1 MLPSVVALT
10 MLGVVSAQLQCSVNV
25 TQGVPWQG
33 DNTTYNWLNMKINPG
48 GGFDASLPWQAQIE
62 TNGQVVDRLGFN
74 GTGDVTDYWNPLVS
88 GTTVN
93 LSAVISSED
102 APELLDF
109 EIGGSP
115 CQVGAAVTQQAT
127 GAIESGIQPVAV
139 SGTTLTGVDGK
150 PLTLKGLNWFG
161 FETPGGSMVDGLWE
175 GSSSITLDFPSIVSR
190 FQLLGFNAVRLPFS
204 FANLYGT
211 TQPQSFTQSCSTDT
225 QGTILKATTD
235 PSAPPSTNTPPTLS
249 EPGPL
254 TQGVCSANLPSDSVL
269 NRFLYVI
276 RFFAQNDFYVLV
288 DNHLNMD
295 PTAIQD
301 PTGWAQDW
309 GKLATSIASDPDT
322 AAYVMY
328 DIMNEPDSQH
338 LRWEA
343 SNGLPAAADLYLN
356 AMDSISAANPS
367 AVFFIEGLGQVGTS
381 ICWVSLDVSTC
392 LVLSVSDL
400 ITLRHFCRA
409 TASSPTRPLSRAP
422 VFPIP
427 IHSSNVC

>member
-1 MLPSVVALT
+1 MTAIEYTGTMLPTTVVALT
-10 MLGVVSAQLQCSVNV
+10 LLGVACAELQCSVNV

-33 DNTTYNWLNMKINPG
+33 DNTTYNWLTMQINPS
-48 GGFDASLPWQAQIE
+48 GGFDASSPWHAQIE
-62 TNGQVVDRLGFN
+62 TSGQLVDSLGFN
-74 GTGDVTDYWNPLVS
+74 TGQDVTDYWRPLVS
-88 GTTVN
+88 GISVN
-93 LSAVISSED
+93 LSAVLSSED

-109 EIGGSP
+109 QIGDSV
-115 CQVGAAVTQQAT
+115 CQVQTAVTQQAT
-127 GAIESGIQPVAV
+127 GAIESGVQPVAV
-139 SGTTLTGVDGK
+139 QGTTLTGVDGNA
-150 PLTLKGLNWFG
+150 LTLKGLNWFG
-161 FETPGGSMVDGLWE
+161 FETQGGSMVDGLWE
-175 GSSSITLDFPSIVSR
+175 GSSSITLDFPTIVSR

-204 FANLYGT
+204 FANLYGS

-235 PSAPPSTNTPPTLS
+235 PSAPPSTNTPPTLP

-276 RFFAQNDFYVLV
+276 RFFAQNGFYVLV

-356 AMDSISAANPS
+356 AMDAISAANPS
-367 AVFFIEGLGQVGTS
+367 AVFFIEGLGQVGQA
-381 ICWVSLDVSTC
+381 ICWVSLAVST
-392 LVLSVSDL
+392 LFHL
-400 ITLRHFCRA
+400 T
-409 TASSPTRPLSRAP
+409 
-422 VFPIP
+422 
-427 IHSSNVC
+427 